1 MRFACS
7 LLFILGVFFQP
18 LKACSCGEWD
28 FDFSVD
34 LADEIFLGRLISIEM
49 DKYPIFMDYYD
60 QVYTFEISKK
70 WMGSPLNR
78 ISIYASD
85 GCFPSLQ
92 HSNEYIIYAYKD
104 ESQFEE
110 ILRYRTTLNDY
121 FDTSKLPGYR
131 YTTIYCMRIKNVAW
145 YLEEAP
151 FRTEIARLDSVF
163 NEPVKLR
170 PYYLNFKN
178 FFFLSAIGLA
188 GYWFWKRRRKD
199 HSPPTG
205 GSG

>member
-1 MRFACS
+1 MRFTYS
-7 LLFILGVFFQP
+7 LLFILGVFSQP

-70 WMGSPLNR
+70 WMGSPLNQ

-110 ILRYRTTLNDY
+110 ILRDRTTLHNY

-131 YTTIYCMRIKNVAW
+131 YTTMYCMRIKNVAW

-151 FRTEIARLDSVF
+151 FRTEIAKLDSAF
-163 NEPVKLR
+163 TQPIKLR
-170 PYYLNFKN
+170 PYYLNLKN
-178 FFFLSAIGLA
+178 FFLLSILGLSGFLI
-188 GYWFWKRRRKD
+188 WRRKRKD
-199 HSPPTG
+199 PSEVS
-205 GSG
+205 SG